1 LSNQNSSK
9 VIKKSKNTS
18 SKKGTFIN
26 DYPIYEKTPY
36 KKAQFSDAHLKSK
49 PKNPILE
56 FGA

>member
-1 LSNQNSSK
+1 MIILFM
-9 VIKKSKNTS
+9 KKLL
-18 SKKGTFIN
+18 I
-26 DYPIYEKTPY
+26 